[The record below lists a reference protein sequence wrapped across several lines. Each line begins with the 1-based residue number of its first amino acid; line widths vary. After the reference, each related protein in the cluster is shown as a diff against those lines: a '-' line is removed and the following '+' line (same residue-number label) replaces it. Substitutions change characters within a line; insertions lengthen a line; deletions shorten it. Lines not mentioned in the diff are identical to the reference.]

1 MSSSAK
7 LCPQCSS
14 RACYFDLGAA
24 AFPYKSL
31 YMYKFCTIVMT

>member
-1 MSSSAK
+1 MNSSAK
-7 LCPQCSS
+7 LCPPCSS
-14 RACYFDLGAA
+14 RACYFGFRAA